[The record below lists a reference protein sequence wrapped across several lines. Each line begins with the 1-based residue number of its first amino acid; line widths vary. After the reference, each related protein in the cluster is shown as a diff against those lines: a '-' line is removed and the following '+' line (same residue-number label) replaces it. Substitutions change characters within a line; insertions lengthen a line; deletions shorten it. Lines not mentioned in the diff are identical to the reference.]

1 MSTLF
6 ISDLHLHPSRPA
18 IIECFLTF
26 LRQQQ
31 GQAEALYILGD
42 LFETW
47 IGDDHPEPV
56 YQPVKSALKAFSNV
70 GTPIYLMHGNRDF
83 LLSVKFAAETGC
95 SLLRDPTRIDLYG
108 TATLLMH
115 GDSLCSDDKDY
126 QHFRNRVRDP
136 AWQRDIL
143 GLPVEQRLQMARQA
157 RELSAQSKQG
167 KDETIMDANQDAIR
181 RSVEE
186 NQADLLIHG
195 HTHRAGIHT
204 FRNNGREITRIVLGD
219 WYETGSVLAI
229 DPQGRQLETLNC
241 GAY

>member
-26 LRQQQ
+26 LKQQH

-56 YQPVKSALKAFSNV
+56 YQPVKSALKAFGNAE
-70 GTPIYLMHGNRDF
+70 TPVYLMHGNRDF
-83 LLSVKFAAETGC
+83 LLSGQFAAETGC
-95 SLLRDPTRIDLYG
+95 SLLPDPTRIDLYG
-108 TATLLMH
+108 TATILMH
-115 GDSLCSDDKDY
+115 GDSLCSDDKEY
-126 QHFRNRVRDP
+126 QRLRSRVRDP

-143 GLPVEQRLQMARQA
+143 GLPVEQRLHMARQA

-167 KDETIMDANQDAIR
+167 KDEAIMDANQDAIR

-186 NQADLLIHG
+186 YHADLLIHG
-195 HTHRAGIHT
+195 HTHRPGIHT

-219 WYETGSVLAI
+219 WYEKGSVLAI
-229 DPQGRQLETLNC
+229 DPQGWELRTLNC
-241 GAY
+241 N

>member
-26 LRQQQ
+26 LKQQQ

-47 IGDDHPEPV
+47 VGDDHPEPS
-56 YQPVKSALKAFSNV
+56 YQPVKSALKAFSNA
-70 GTPIYLMHGNRDF
+70 GTPAYLMHGNRDF
-83 LLSVKFAAETGC
+83 LLSGQFTAETGC
-95 SLLRDPTRIDLYG
+95 CLLPDPTRIDLYG

-126 QHFRNRVRDP
+126 QRLRSRVRDP
-136 AWQRDIL
+136 AWQQDIL
-143 GLPVEQRLQMARQA
+143 GLPLEQRLKMAQQARQ
-157 RELSAQSKQG
+157 LSAQSKQG

-181 RSVEE
+181 RSVEK

-195 HTHRAGIHT
+195 HTHRPGIHT
-204 FRNNGREITRIVLGD
+204 FRHNGREITRIVLGD
-219 WYETGSVLAI
+219 WYETGSVLSI
-229 DPQGRQLETLNC
+229 DHQGWQLKTLNC
-241 GAY
+241 NK

>member
-1 MSTLF
+1 MPTFF

-26 LRQQQ
+26 LKKQQSR
-31 GQAEALYILGD
+31 AEALYILGD

-47 IGDDHPEPV
+47 IGDDHPEAV
-56 YQPVKSALKAFSNV
+56 YQPVKSALKAFSNA
-70 GTPIYLMHGNRDF
+70 GTPVYLMHGNRDF
-83 LLSVKFAAETGC
+83 LLGAQFATETGC
-95 SLLRDPTRIDLYG
+95 SLLPDPSRIDLYG
-108 TATLLMH
+108 TTTVLMH

-126 QHFRNRVRDP
+126 QHFRRKVRDP
-136 AWQRDIL
+136 AWQQHII

-157 RELSAQSKQG
+157 LELSAQSKQG
-167 KDETIMDANQDAIR
+167 KDETIMDANQDAVR
-181 RSVEE
+181 RTVEE

-195 HTHRAGIHT
+195 HTHRPGIHS

-229 DPQGRQLETLNC
+229 DPQGWQLKTLNC
-241 GAY
+241 D

>member
-18 IIECFLTF
+18 IIQCFLTF

-31 GQAEALYILGD
+31 GQTEALYILGD
-42 LFETW
+42 LFESW

-56 YQPVKSALKAFSNV
+56 YQPVKSALKDFSDA
-70 GTPIYLMHGNRDF
+70 GTPLYLMHGNRDF
-83 LLSVKFAAETGC
+83 LLSVQFAAETGC
-95 SLLRDPTRIDLYG
+95 RLLPDPTRIDLYE
-108 TATLLMH
+108 TATVLMH

-126 QHFRNRVRDP
+126 QRFRSKVRDP

-157 RELSAQSKQG
+157 RQLSTHSNQG
-167 KDETIMDANQDAIR
+167 KDEIIMDVNQDAVR
-181 RSVEE
+181 RTVEE

-195 HTHRAGIHT
+195 HTHRPGIHT
-204 FRNNGREITRIVLGD
+204 FRNKRREITRSVLGD
-219 WYETGSVLAI
+219 WYETGSVLSI
-229 DPQGRQLETLNC
+229 DHQGWQLKTLSCNK
-241 GAY
+241 